1 MTTVIGLD
9 IGTSAVKAVL
19 VDAATQALVATASRP
34 LGISR
39 PHPLWSEQDPAD
51 WWQAALAAL
60 AGLRHAAPAAWAGV
74 RAIGLSGQMHGA
86 VLLGAGNEV
95 LRPAIL
101 WNDGRCEPEC
111 RELSLRVPR
120 IGEIAGV
127 PPVPGFT
134 APKLLWVARH
144 EPDIWARLRLLLVPK
159 DYVRL
164 RLTGEAATDMSDA
177 AGMLLLDEAAR
188 DWSPPLLEAVGL
200 TRLQLPSLHEGPQ
213 PTGCLRPD
221 IAAELGLPPSTIVV
235 AGAGDAAA
243 GGIGI
248 GAVDEGDAFLSL
260 GTSGQYFI
268 STEAY
273 RPAPESLVHAFA
285 HGLPGRYM
293 QMAALLNGASAL
305 AWAAWVLAPERAAA
319 DEAGAIAMLLAEVAA
334 GPDRP
339 SPVIFLPYLS
349 GERTPHND
357 PHARGVFFGMDGA
370 TTRADMTRAVIE
382 GVAFAFAEVQDALAA
397 AGVRASRLGA
407 IGGGARSPLWLQI
420 FADVLERPIE
430 TYAGAESGP
439 AFGAARLAL
448 VGLGGTIA
456 NVCLKPPVHAVIE
469 PDPARVAAYT
479 PSLVRFLRLYPALK
493 SEFRRD

>member
-1 MTTVIGLD
+1 MSAVIGLD

-19 VDAATQALVATASRP
+19 VDAASQTVLAAASIP
-34 LGISR
+34 LAISR
-39 PHPLWSEQDPAD
+39 PRPLWSEQDPGA
-51 WWQAALAAL
+51 WWEAARGALAAL
-60 AGLRHAAPAAWAGV
+60 RAAAPSPYAAVA
-74 RAIGLSGQMHGA
+74 AIGLSGQMHGA
-86 VLLGAGNEV
+86 VLLGDDHAV

-144 EPDIWARLRLLLVPK
+144 EPDVWARLRLLLLPK
-159 DYVRL
+159 DFVRL
-164 RLTGEAATDMSDA
+164 CLTGEAATDMCDA
-177 AGMLLLDEAAR
+177 AGTLLLDEAAR
-188 DWSPPLLEAVGL
+188 DWSPALLAAVGL
-200 TRLQLPSLHEGPQ
+200 ERRQLPHLHEGPE
-213 PTGCLRPD
+213 PTGRLRPAV
-221 IAAELGLPPSTIVV
+221 AADLGLSTDVFVV

-268 STEAY
+268 STESY

-305 AWAAWVLAPERAAA
+305 AWAARVLAPELAAT
-319 DEAGAIAMLLAEVAA
+319 DEAGAIAMLLAEVEA

-357 PHARGVFFGMDGA
+357 PHARGVFFGMNGA
-370 TTRADMTRAVIE
+370 TTRADLTRAVIE

-397 AGVRASRLGA
+397 AGVRATRLGA
-407 IGGGARSPLWLQI
+407 IGGGARSPLWLRI

-430 TYAGAESGP
+430 TYAGAETGP

-448 VGLGGTIA
+448 VGHGASVAEI
-456 NVCLKPPVHAVIE
+456 CRKPPVASVIT

-479 PSLVRFLRLYPALK
+479 PSLIRFLRLYPALK